1 MVRSLKLTKRDIVL
15 IDRTT
20 GIGQAIIMNAKPAR
34 IGVVIHADHFS
45 ESGTNE
51 ENILW
56 NNFYEYSFSQNK
68 YIDFYVTAT
77 DAQNILLREQFL
89 EYKGVEPNIITIPV
103 GSVDELKYPDK
114 KRKKHSMITASRLA
128 NEKHVE
134 WLVRAVAKA
143 REDIDDVSLDIY
155 GKGAC
160 EEDIKKTIEEV
171 GAEEYVHLMGQ
182 QDLTDVYINYEAYLS
197 GSTSEGFGLTLLEAV
212 SSGLPIIG
220 FNVRYGNQTF
230 IEEGENGYLI
240 DIDDSLEDKD
250 KINLLAD
257 RIVRLFSH
265 DDLSSFSDKSYVVAE
280 KYLTS
285 EVIRKWENVINQKK

>member
-1 MVRSLKLTKRDIVL
+1 
-15 IDRTT
+15 
-20 GIGQAIIMNAKPAR
+20 
-34 IGVVIHADHFS
+34 
-45 ESGTNE
+45 
-51 ENILW
+51 
-56 NNFYEYSFSQNK
+56 
-68 YIDFYVTAT
+68 
-77 DAQNILLREQFL
+77 
-89 EYKGVEPNIITIPV
+89 
-103 GSVDELKYPDK
+103 
-114 KRKKHSMITASRLA
+114 MITASRLA

-160 EEDIKKTIEEV
+160 EEDIKKAIEEV

-265 DDLSSFSDKSYVVAE
+265 DDLSGFSDKSYVVAE